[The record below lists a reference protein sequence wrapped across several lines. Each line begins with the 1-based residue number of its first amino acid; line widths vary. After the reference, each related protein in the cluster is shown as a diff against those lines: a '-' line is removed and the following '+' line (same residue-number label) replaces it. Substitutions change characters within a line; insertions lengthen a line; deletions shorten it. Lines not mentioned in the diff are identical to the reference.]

1 MSKTIKQ
8 IADEL
13 GVTKQ
18 AVHQKR
24 KSKALST
31 ALKPF
36 TETVDGVVYI
46 SVDGENLIKQAFLKN
61 DRKQN
66 CKQGCKPFTTT
77 VYTSFTPTVDGE
89 NTANMGD
96 FENKCKQNRKQEC
109 KQFTETVYGSFTPN
123 IDSEIEFLRGQV
135 THLQA
140 ELEKEREHNREKDK
154 QLLDTLNK
162 LAETQSLLAAGTA
175 ADKQK
180 ALVEKAIEG
189 KQLAD
194 EIVDDSVIIENNRQS
209 FFDKIFKKIK

>member
-24 KSKALST
+24 KSKELST
-31 ALKPF
+31 ALQPF
-36 TETVDGVVYI
+36 TTTVDGVVYI

-61 DRKQN
+61 DRKQVD
-66 CKQGCKPFTTT
+66 G
-77 VYTSFTPTVDGE
+77 SFTATVD
-89 NTANMGD
+89 
-96 FENKCKQNRKQEC
+96 
-109 KQFTETVYGSFTPN
+109 GSFTPPE
-123 IDSEIEFLRGQV
+123 DSEIVFLRGQV
-135 THLQA
+135 EKLQA

-162 LAETQSLLAAGTA
+162 LAESQAALAAGQA

-180 ALVEKAIEG
+180 ALAEKIIEG
-189 KQLAD
+189 QRS
-194 EIVDDSVIIENNRQS
+194 ENIETIKENKETGK
-209 FFDKIFKKIK
+209 FVKIFGKLFRNH

>member
-24 KSKALST
+24 KSKELST
-31 ALKPF
+31 ALQPF
-36 TETVDGVVYI
+36 TTTVDGVVYI

-61 DRKQN
+61 DRKQ
-66 CKQGCKPFTTT
+66 
-77 VYTSFTPTVDGE
+77 
-89 NTANMGD
+89 
-96 FENKCKQNRKQEC
+96 EC
-109 KQFTETVYGSFTPN
+109 KQFTETVDGSFTPPFTPN
-123 IDSEIEFLRGQV
+123 NDSEIEFLRGQV

-194 EIVDDSVIIENNRQS
+194 ETIVDDFENIGTKKKS
-209 FFDKIFKKIK
+209 KFFGIFFKKH